1 MPSARRSLKKPA
13 TKAGKKP
20 NPWIPLERAAA
31 RIQQMLD
38 PHSKVTHNETLID
51 RLGNKRQF
59 DVVVRGTFAGHA
71 VLGVLECKDH
81 GRKMNPD
88 AVEGFAKKCENL
100 GADLKLMVSRLGFTK
115 QALKVAKH
123 ENIRCLSLLPGDY
136 DQTGLNLKVTCYAQ
150 IWSWADITLS
160 LVPDRPDIAG
170 ISANDVLLGGKTV
183 LELFDNDLEQNFPTY
198 TTLGPVRRIVEFGS
212 PLTLTLKSN
221 ASSRPPLASKPLGSA
236 PSSARRFSISGTA
249 STTGRTPSGPSRIAA
264 VCLQRLGRRTSQDGT
279 TFRAQSHTT
288 KVSLSCLRL
297 MCLCR
302 QECQSVL
309 TRSMKCGQS
318 ENLPLAP
325 NLWDRRSGRHHCVH
339 RRSV

>member
-212 PLTLTLKSN
+212 PLTLNIKEQCVVATAARFKATRIRTFKRKEIQYFGNGVYDWQNAKWTIPDRGSVFTEAWKADFSGWDDFPGPIAYDQSEPFVLTINVFVPPRMPISSDSEYEMRAIRKPP
-221 ASSRPPLASKPLGSA
+221 ASS
-236 PSSARRFSISGTA
+236 
-249 STTGRTPSGPSRIAA
+249 
-264 VCLQRLGRRTSQDGT
+264 
-279 TFRAQSHTT
+279 
-288 KVSLSCLRL
+288 
-297 MCLCR
+297 
-302 QECQSVL
+302 
-309 TRSMKCGQS
+309 
-318 ENLPLAP
+318 
-325 NLWDRRSGRHHCVH
+325 
-339 RRSV
+339 